1 MEASSPDRAIDVALA
16 EFQALRSEIISHITT
31 QAAVVGLGLTAL
43 GVIFGVVVNNGEERL
58 LLAIPPVALLVVMIH
73 MAETFRCA
81 KIGTYVRD
89 KLWPFLQA
97 RVGDETLPSWEV
109 ETARIGKPLGAF
121 AKALVIDFPAMAI
134 FIVASGAA
142 VWLAP
147 RFDLLWWL
155 GLGMTLASVAVPA
168 ILGFRIHA
176 EFVASPALQ
185 KDEADRARRP
195 NTPPA

>member
-1 MEASSPDRAIDVALA
+1 VEASSPDRAIDVALA